1 MSRLTVEVR
10 PSPVQLFGRSVR
22 RSVYTRSTGRSVYI
36 PEKFC
41 LDFVA
46 ADGSRRGGIAVE
58 VCLLFYTRVGKAVG
72 KAGYCR
78 YRRRQLRVVESPQFG
93 PAVEGTVVQGD
104 PFLEAY
110 LLPPVARG
118 RRIGY
123 VGSQQISGG
132 VAGGTSPAGDGGGD
146 GMIERGFAGAPGI
159 CPFCHG
165 RSPGARALAA
175 GR

>member
-10 PSPVQLFGRSVR
+10 PAPVQLFGRSVR

-78 YRRRQLRVVESPQFG
+78 YRRRQLRGVESPPVG
-93 PAVEGTVVQGD
+93 SAVEGAGVKGD
-104 PFLEAY
+104 PFVETY
-110 LLPPVARG
+110 LLPPVSPG
-118 RRIGY
+118 RRISY
-123 VGSQQISGG
+123 VGAPQVSGG
-132 VAGGTSPAGDGGGD
+132 RGGGTPPCGAGGGN
-146 GMIERGFAGAPGI
+146 
-159 CPFCHG
+159 
-165 RSPGARALAA
+165 
-175 GR
+175 

>member
-10 PSPVQLFGRSVR
+10 PAPVQLFGRSVR

-78 YRRRQLRVVESPQFG
+78 YRRQQLRGVESPQFG
-93 PAVEGTVVQGD
+93 PAVEGAVVPGG
-104 PFLEAY
+104 PFLGTF
-110 LLPPVARG
+110 LLPPGCRG
-118 RRIGY
+118 RC
-123 VGSQQISGG
+123 ISYAAVPPVSEG
-132 VAGGTSPAGDGGGD
+132 V
-146 GMIERGFAGAPGI
+146 
-159 CPFCHG
+159 
-165 RSPGARALAA
+165 
-175 GR
+175 